1 MVYKFK
7 QWRHA
12 GDMKII
18 TCHFLT
24 FAPVCLIEGLS
35 VKLNDRE
42 TRFLNGFVPYEK
54 GIKSGLTLKQKY
66 PIPG

>member
-1 MVYKFK
+1 MIIYWIILVVHKFK
-7 QWRHA
+7 QSHA

-18 TCHFLT
+18 VCKFVT
-24 FAPVCLIEGLS
+24 FAHVCLFEGLT

-42 TRFLNGFVPYEK
+42 TRLLNGFVPFEK
-54 GIKSGLTLKQKY
+54 TFS